1 MDHQNGLTDTQS
13 GILPDSCSASVPAT
27 QGDASAWL
35 PRKAAATVYL
45 ATPTKRAG
53 DATWYR
59 LASLIGSN
67 ELKLSF
73 ANVAKTLAT
82 AADSVDGEVPI
93 VMGLNIP
100 DDHFGTAVSIK
111 PSDPEEEARVPA
123 SFIVHG
129 EQISKAMQAE
139 VEAGFTPLGRAI
151 IELQNDGSLLVSW
164 VVQTDFRRHE
174 LRIPN
179 A

>member
-1 MDHQNGLTDTQS
+1 
-13 GILPDSCSASVPAT
+13 
-27 QGDASAWL
+27 
-35 PRKAAATVYL
+35 
-45 ATPTKRAG
+45 
-53 DATWYR
+53 
-59 LASLIGSN
+59 
-67 ELKLSF
+67 
-73 ANVAKTLAT
+73 
-82 AADSVDGEVPI
+82 
-93 VMGLNIP
+93 MGLNIP